1 MKEHF
6 KRIAKISFLAC
17 LIFIGTLILAS
28 QEVKGYKVEYYSNV
42 DKIEVNKVLEFYNLS
57 NYGIKKMVFKH
68 TPKTTFRGLYTLGD
82 VIIINTA
89 YLDYNTTLR
98 HELGHAVCWK
108 RYKYLGH
115 NETFRK
121 CVEEVK

>member
-42 DKIEVNKVLEFYNLS
+42 GKIEVNKVLEFYNLS
-57 NYGIKKMVFKH
+57 NY
-68 TPKTTFRGLYTLGD
+68 FRGLYTLGD